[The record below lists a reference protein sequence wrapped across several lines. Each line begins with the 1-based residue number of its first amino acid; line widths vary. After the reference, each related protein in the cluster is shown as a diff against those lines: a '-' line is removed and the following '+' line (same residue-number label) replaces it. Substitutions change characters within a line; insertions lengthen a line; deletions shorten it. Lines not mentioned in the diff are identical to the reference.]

1 MKVYEKTKTRTWEV
15 VIENKKYIVERFE
28 NLQTDFSIWEV
39 FDHRE
44 RKVQNTELENEVIK
58 VVKLKLD
65 E

>member
-15 VIENKKYIVERFE
+15 VIENKKYFVERFE
-28 NLQTDFSIWEV
+28 NLQTDYSIWEV

-44 RKVQNTELENEVIK
+44 RKIQNTELENEVIK
-58 VVKLKLD
+58 VIKLKLD